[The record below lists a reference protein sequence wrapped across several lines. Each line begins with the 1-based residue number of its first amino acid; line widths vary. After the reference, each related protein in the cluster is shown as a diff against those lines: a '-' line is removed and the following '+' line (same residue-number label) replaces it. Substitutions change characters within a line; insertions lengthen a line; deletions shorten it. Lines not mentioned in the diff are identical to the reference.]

1 MHAFWSQGF
10 SATSMQDIIDLTGAN
25 RATLYSTYGDK
36 RAVFMAA
43 LRHYEGL
50 LRVALYEEPLEDT
63 SPLEIIRGFLMAFVD
78 AEGARGCFVTNTALE
93 VAPHDEEVRKV
104 IANIQSS
111 VEKRLAEL
119 IDLSKAGGLTPADI
133 DANEEAKVILATVI
147 GLSVLARTRPNRKFL
162 KSIADNAMSRLE
174 RS

>member
-1 MHAFWSQGF
+1 MHAFWTQGF

-50 LRVALYEEPLEDT
+50 MRAALYEAPLETLGPIEVLRD
-63 SPLEIIRGFLMAFVD
+63 FLMTFVE

-93 VAPHDEEVRKV
+93 VAPHDEEVRKY
-104 IANIQSS
+104 IAS
-111 VEKRLAEL
+111 VQTGVERRIVEL
-119 IDLSKAGGLTPADI
+119 IDLSKADGTTPAEI
-133 DANEEAKVILATVI
+133 DSSEEAKAILAIAI

-162 KSIADNAMSRLE
+162 KSIVDNAMGRLE
-174 RS
+174 R